1 MPKNRKRRCSLDV
14 ISKNISSTYYPPL
27 PLLWKHQKACLW
39 LLSNRGTLPPTLLFF
54 LVNAPLG
61 LWIIL
66 FLNSPPSLHASC
78 LLFLPFRLAF
88 WVPLIR
94 TILANQFESYK
105 KMYAGKTREG
115 SLPVS
120 LQTALA
126 TMKSCSSFYRKF

>member
-66 FLNSPPSLHASC
+66 FLNPYPPLMLPASC
-78 LLFLPFRLAF
+78 FCPSNTSMHFRPAF

-105 KMYAGKTREG
+105 KC
-115 SLPVS
+115 
-120 LQTALA
+120 LQTRPE
-126 TMKSCSSFYRKF
+126 TDRFQCPYRQPWPP